1 MPTLWWCRRDLRL
14 ADNPALAA
22 AVETAREAGDD
33 VVALYVLDPRLWG
46 AAGDPRRAYLARSL
60 AALDEATGGRLVV
73 RHGDPRAVVP
83 ALAREVGAE
92 EVHVAGAYE
101 PYG

>member
-14 ADNPALAA
+14 ADNPALVA
-22 AVETAREAGDD
+22 AVQAARDADD
-33 VVALYVLDPRLWG
+33 EVVALYVLDPRLWG

-83 ALAREVGAE
+83 AVAREVEAR
-92 EVHVAGAYE
+92 EVHVAASF
-101 PYG
+101 